1 MTNIKKNF
9 LFNLIYN
16 CLLIVIPIITTPYV
30 SRVIGVE
37 GVGIYSYSFSIANMF
52 VLFAMLGLK
61 NYGNRSIA
69 KVRDNRVKLSITFWE
84 IYTMQAIVAGGSI
97 LIYIYY
103 IVSTYSNENIAY
115 FQILYVVSSIFDI
128 SWFYFGIENFKI
140 TVIRSILVKVIT
152 TISIF
157 TFVKSKNDL
166 WLYTMILGSG
176 TLVSNLLL
184 WPLLGNYI
192 DKVKINIRNIKK
204 HFKPNLVLF
213 VPVIAVSIYKIMDK
227 IMLGKI
233 ALSQEVGY
241 YENAEKI
248 IILSMGV
255 VTSLG
260 IVMLPR
266 ITNLVY
272 NGSIK
277 ESKKYIEKSMFYV
290 MTIASALSFGIAA
303 IAPIFVPVFFGKEF
317 MKSSVILI
325 LLSVTILFLSWSDVI
340 RSQFLIPNGRDKVY
354 IVSVFVGAIINLFMN
369 VILIPRF
376 YSVGAAIGTIFAE
389 AGVCFYQSFCVR
401 GELDLL
407 RYLRG
412 CIPGLVS
419 GTVMFISV
427 RSIGVNM
434 EHTINNLIIQIAIGG
449 FIYCLISLI
458 YYKMFRKSIY
468 VKIRNKI
475 KL

>member
-157 TFVKSKNDL
+157 IFVKSKNDL

-255 VTSLG
+255 VTALG

>member
-140 TVIRSILVKVIT
+140 TVILSILVKVIT

-157 TFVKSKNDL
+157 IFVKSKNDL
-166 WLYTMILGSG
+166 WLYTIILGSG

-184 WPLLGNYI
+184 WLLLGNYI

-255 VTSLG
+255 VTALG